1 MSSSTLDTSSV
12 YRLTGTDLYSGL
24 DTDEIIK
31 ALVSDTQ
38 SKIDKQQQLE
48 QIAKWKR
55 ELLRDVISDMQDF
68 QDTYFSYTSKTNL
81 LSSKFFVADEIIS
94 SSDVVSATGDAKNA
108 SNIVINEISRL
119 ATKASYQCNHTI
131 SNHTITSNTIS
142 LHTIADTLNGKTL
155 TFNLDGVSKDI
166 TFKFED
172 TDSTDYSDL
181 DNVVAY
187 LNDKLEDAFGSDKK
201 ITVIA
206 NKEQDTL
213 LFKTENTSTL
223 TVTSGDD
230 PFGITS
236 VETSLNL
243 STIADVLNGKT
254 LTFNLD
260 GVSKDITFKF
270 EDTDSTDYSDLD
282 NVVAYLNDKLEDAFG
297 SDKKI
302 TVIANKEQ
310 DTLLF
315 KTEDTSTLTV
325 TSSDDETFE
334 ITSDTIA
341 INTLKGKTATFNLD
355 GESKTITFDKN
366 YTDLTE
372 IKKYLAQELNSVF
385 GYGKITVSADN
396 DQNTLLFETE
406 DTTSVLTVTPSDST
420 LQTTSE
426 TIAIN
431 SLRGKTATFNLDGVT
446 KTITFDKNYTNLTD
460 VKDYLQKQLNSE
472 FGSISDDDTSKI
484 TVSTSDSTLQFKT
497 KEDTSVLTVTSSAL
511 GMESS
516 KSNRIS
522 LSTTLKDFMGDE
534 SESTTYSLTINGE
547 TLSFTGDQT
556 LSKVISEINSNG
568 DMGVTVT
575 YSETTDSFYIT
586 ADETGSQGKIEF
598 EGDLATALFGG
609 NYRGSIDFS
618 QTLENLALN
627 SASGLS
633 DVLKADNENNYSL
646 SIKIDDQVTT
656 LSFNKDQTLEDVFS
670 EINSQNLGITVNYS
684 ATSGIFNITADNDT
698 INVQDVFVDN
708 KDCNLATVLLNSM
721 SDGTYTAGQDLKM
734 NVTINGS
741 TMDLERSS
749 NVTSIDGV
757 TLNITGTTDEPVS
770 FSGNDSVDELV
781 SKIVDYVNDYNKIID
796 KINNLVRETR
806 ERDSDNGIAYEP
818 LTDAQKEEMT
828 DEEIE
833 KWNEKAKQGLLQN
846 DSTLNSILQDMY
858 SAMTNE
864 VDSVGMTLYQ
874 LGIATQPLDYESG
887 GQFVV
892 DTEKLKE
899 KLLSDPDA
907 VVEMFTGEKG
917 IASRV
922 NDVLNN
928 YVGTFGGDGILI
940 ARAGTDSMANDTSEL
955 TLQIKQY
962 SDIISDLK
970 DQLETEEN
978 RYWNKFTAMEQAL
991 SVLTSQSNYLMSMF
1005 SSDY

>member
-1 MSSSTLDTSSV
+1 MSSSTNLDTSSV
-12 YRLTGTDLYSGL
+12 YRLTGTNLYSGL
-24 DTDEIIK
+24 ETDEIIK
-31 ALVSDTQ
+31 ALVSGTQ

-108 SNIVINEISRL
+108 SNIVINKISQL

-131 SNHTITSNTIS
+131 SNHTITSDEIDLDQLPDLEGRTLTFNLNGESKTITFHFDDDSTDYSNLSNVADYLQKELRSEFDSDNITVTADNTNNT
-142 LHTIADTLNGKTL
+142 LLFETADTSALTVTSSDVTLETGSDKIMIVDNVDTLKKSTL
-155 TFNLDGVSKDI
+155 TFNLDDVSKVI
-166 TFKFED
+166 TFDFD
-172 TDSTDYSDL
+172 DDSTDYSDL
-181 DNVVAY
+181 NNVANY
-187 LNDKLEDAFGSDKK
+187 LQTKLNSAFGS
-201 ITVIA
+201 
-206 NKEQDTL
+206 
-213 LFKTENTSTL
+213 
-223 TVTSGDD
+223 
-230 PFGITS
+230 
-236 VETSLNL
+236 
-243 STIADVLNGKT
+243 
-254 LTFNLD
+254 
-260 GVSKDITFKF
+260 
-270 EDTDSTDYSDLD
+270 
-282 NVVAYLNDKLEDAFG
+282 
-297 SDKKI
+297 
-302 TVIANKEQ
+302 
-310 DTLLF
+310 
-315 KTEDTSTLTV
+315 
-325 TSSDDETFE
+325 
-334 ITSDTIA
+334 
-341 INTLKGKTATFNLD
+341 
-355 GESKTITFDKN
+355 
-366 YTDLTE
+366 
-372 IKKYLAQELNSVF
+372 
-385 GYGKITVSADN
+385 GKITVSADN
-396 DQNTLLFETE
+396 TNHTLLFETA
-406 DTTSVLTVTPSDST
+406 DTSALTVTSNNDTLKIGSDHIIVNPLKGS
-420 LQTTSE
+420 
-426 TIAIN
+426 
-431 SLRGKTATFNLDGVT
+431 TATFKLNGVT

-472 FGSISDDDTSKI
+472 FGLNSDNTAKI
-484 TVSTSDSTLQFKT
+484 TVSTSASTLQFKT

-547 TLSFTGDQT
+547 NLSFTGDQT

-858 SAMTNE
+858 SAMTDE
-864 VDSVGMTLYQ
+864 VESVGMTLYQ
-874 LGIATQPLDYESG
+874 LGIATQPLDHTSG

-940 ARAGTDSMANDTSEL
+940 ARAGTDSDVYDDSAL
-955 TLQIKQY
+955 TLQIQQY
-962 SDIISDLK
+962 SEIISDLK

-978 RYWNKFTAMEQAL
+978 RYWSKFTAMEQAL

>member
-213 LFKTENTSTL
+213 LFKTE
-223 TVTSGDD
+223 
-230 PFGITS
+230 
-236 VETSLNL
+236 
-243 STIADVLNGKT
+243 
-254 LTFNLD
+254 
-260 GVSKDITFKF
+260 
-270 EDTDSTDYSDLD
+270 
-282 NVVAYLNDKLEDAFG
+282 
-297 SDKKI
+297 
-302 TVIANKEQ
+302 
-310 DTLLF
+310 
-315 KTEDTSTLTV
+315 DTSTLTV

-334 ITSDTIA
+334 ITSD
-341 INTLKGKTATFNLD
+341 
-355 GESKTITFDKN
+355 
-366 YTDLTE
+366 
-372 IKKYLAQELNSVF
+372 
-385 GYGKITVSADN
+385 
-396 DQNTLLFETE
+396 
-406 DTTSVLTVTPSDST
+406 
-420 LQTTSE
+420 

>member
-1 MSSSTLDTSSV
+1 MSSSTSLDTSSV

-55 ELLRDVISDMQDF
+55 ELLRDVISDMQEF
-68 QDTYFSYTSKTNL
+68 QDTYFSYTSGTNL
-81 LSSKFFVADEIIS
+81 LSSKFFEADEIIS
-94 SSDVVSATGDAKNA
+94 SSNVVSATGDSKNA
-108 SNIVINEISRL
+108 SNIVINKISQL
-119 ATKASYQCNHTI
+119 ATKASYQCNHI
-131 SNHTITSNTIS
+131 LSNHTITSGEIDNTNLS
-142 LHTIADTLNGKTL
+142 SRLEGDTV
-155 TFNLDGVSKDI
+155 TFNLDGVSKTI
-166 TFKFED
+166 TFDFD
-172 TDSTDYSDL
+172 DDSTDYSDL
-181 DNVVAY
+181 NNVANY
-187 LNDKLEDAFGSDKK
+187 LQTKLNSAFGLDK
-201 ITVIA
+201 ITVST
-206 NKEQDTL
+206 NGNTLQFTTQD
-213 LFKTENTSTL
+213 SSVL
-223 TVTSGDD
+223 TVTSSDD
-230 PFGITS
+230 TLKIAS
-236 VETSLNL
+236 DRIYVNSSYVLKD
-243 STIADVLNGKT
+243 STV
-254 LTFNLD
+254 TFNLD
-260 GVSKDITFKF
+260 GVSKTITFHENYSSLDDIK
-270 EDTDSTDYSDLD
+270 DYLQQQLDS
-282 NVVAYLNDKLEDAFG
+282 EFG
-297 SDKKI
+297 SDKV
-302 TVIANKEQ
+302 TVSISDGALQFE
-310 DTLLF
+310 T
-315 KTEDTSTLTV
+315 TEE
-325 TSSDDETFE
+325 SSDFSVVSSDNDILE
-334 ITSDTIA
+334 IDSESDKIVV
-341 INTLKGKTATFNLD
+341 NSYVLKDRTVTFNLD
-355 GESKTITFDKN
+355 GASKTITFHENYSSLDDVKN
-366 YTDLTE
+366 YL
-372 IKKYLAQELNSVF
+372 QE
-385 GYGKITVSADN
+385 
-396 DQNTLLFETE
+396 
-406 DTTSVLTVTPSDST
+406 
-420 LQTTSE
+420 
-426 TIAIN
+426 
-431 SLRGKTATFNLDGVT
+431 
-446 KTITFDKNYTNLTD
+446 
-460 VKDYLQKQLNSE
+460 QLNSE
-472 FGSISDDDTSKI
+472 FGSDKI
-484 TVSTSDSTLQFKT
+484 TVKTSGNALQFT
-497 KEDTSVLTVTSSAL
+497 KQNDASDLTISSSDNVL

-598 EGDLATALFGG
+598 EGDLATALFG
-609 NYRGSIDFS
+609 NTLVDFS
-618 QTLENLALN
+618 KSLAESSDMLG
-627 SASGLS
+627 SALTANDDGT
-633 DVLKADNENNYSL
+633 YSL
-646 SIKIDDQVTT
+646 SINDDKT
-656 LSFNKDQTLEDVFS
+656 LSFSKDQTLFGVIS
-670 EINSQNLGITVNYS
+670 QINNNDDLGVTVAYSNGQFYISGDSSKVLFNY
-684 ATSGIFNITADNDT
+684 T
-698 INVQDVFVDN
+698 NV
-708 KDCNLATVLLNSM
+708 
-721 SDGTYTAGQDLKM
+721 DGTYTAGQDLKM

-749 NVTSIDGV
+749 NVTTIDGV
-757 TLNITGTTDEPVS
+757 TLNITGTTDETVS

-781 SKIVDYVNDYNKIID
+781 SKIVDYVNAYNKIID
-796 KINNLVRETR
+796 KINTLVTETR
-806 ERDSDNGIAYEP
+806 ERDSDNSIAYEP

-874 LGIATQPLDYESG
+874 LGIATQPLDYTSG

-940 ARAGTDSMANDTSEL
+940 ARAGTDSDVYDDSEL
-955 TLQIKQY
+955 TLQIQQY
-962 SDIISDLK
+962 SEIISDLK
-970 DQLETEEN
+970 EQLETEEE
-978 RYWNKFTAMEQAL
+978 RYWSKFTAMEQAL
-991 SVLTSQSNYLMSMF
+991 SILTSQSNYLMSMF